1 MTLKVA
7 VDLPPPFRVIRYDD
21 IGSTSD
27 EAKRLAEA
35 GADHGTLVWAVSQSR
50 GRGRRGNA
58 WHSPPGNLYVS
69 LMLRP
74 DCAPAQALQL
84 SFVASLAL
92 ADAIAAFAPPGA
104 EVTCKWPN
112 DVFLN
117 HRKTAGLLLES
128 STSGGAALDWLVI
141 GMGVNIV
148 SAPSDVAQPV
158 TSLAEEGCSGLT
170 PDSLLESF
178 CSYFAG
184 RYEQWLADGFTAQRE
199 AWLQRAEGRGG
210 PVTVNLEG
218 ESFVGLFVDID
229 ESGALIVDT
238 ASAGRRV
245 VTAGEVFIP

>member
-1 MTLKVA
+1 METMTRTEDRNESRMAFLERAGWAAASAAPLAGDASTRSYQRLRLDGRPA
-7 VDLPPPFRVIRYDD
+7 V
-21 IGSTSD
+21 
-27 EAKRLAEA
+27 
-35 GADHGTLVWAVSQSR
+35 
-50 GRGRRGNA
+50 
-58 WHSPPGNLYVS
+58 
-69 LMLRP
+69 LM
-74 DCAPAQALQL
+74 
-84 SFVASLAL
+84 
-92 ADAIAAFAPPGA
+92 IAPPGA